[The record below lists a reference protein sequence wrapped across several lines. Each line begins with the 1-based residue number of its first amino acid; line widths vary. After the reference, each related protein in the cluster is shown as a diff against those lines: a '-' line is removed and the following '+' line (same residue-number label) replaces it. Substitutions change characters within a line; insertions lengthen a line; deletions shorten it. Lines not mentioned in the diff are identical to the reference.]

1 MSGPAALL
9 ALAAVTIAL
18 ALQISSG
25 QYNPRALALVTLAT
39 VAAVI
44 GAVWRKRAVPVREA
58 VLPQALLGF
67 GCAAGVVCNLF
78 TNPTLYADPRAFQGG
93 FRWLAL
99 LALAVLS
106 AYLWMPLRPSLIRA
120 RFPLLLACFAAMALL
135 VIRASPKPCIDVWVF
150 QQGAADALLHGANP
164 YSVSYRDIYGPMA
177 LAWYAPELRHGGRVV
192 AYPYPPLTFLAE
204 APAFAAFGDVRYAL
218 LVSMIGAA
226 WLIARAAPGKL
237 GELAAALVLFQ
248 PRTLLVVEQAWTEP
262 LVLFC
267 FALSVYAV
275 ARGAHWALSGAALG
289 LLAAS
294 KQYSVLFVVPLAL
307 SMPRRRGLW
316 VAAAVVTAVLAPFA
330 IGDPAGFWRGII
342 RFQLVQ
348 PFRLDSLSLAPFAAR
363 LIGGPVV
370 QPFALAGLALGAG
383 VLAFCLRRNP
393 DLPLACATAA
403 AAWAAVLIW
412 NKQSFC
418 NYWWLCSGLLAA
430 ASAAPA
436 ARETG

>member
-1 MSGPAALL
+1 VIGPAALL

-25 QYNPRALALVTLAT
+25 QYDPRAVALVTLAT

-44 GAVWRKRAVPVREA
+44 GATWRKRVVPVREA
-58 VLPQALLGF
+58 VLPQALLGV
-67 GCAAGVVCNLF
+67 GCAAGLACHLF
-78 TNPTLYADPRAFQGG
+78 TNPTFYADPRALQGG

-99 LALAVLS
+99 IALAVLS
-106 AYLWMPLRPSLIRA
+106 AYLWHLRPSLIRA
-120 RFPLLLACFAAMALL
+120 RFPLLLACFAAMGLL
-135 VIRASPKPCIDVWVF
+135 VIRASPKPWIDVWVF
-150 QQGAADALLHGANP
+150 QQGAADAVLHGANP
-164 YSVSYRDIYGPMA
+164 YSVSYQDIYGPMA
-177 LAWYAPELRHGGRVV
+177 LAWYAPELRQAGRVV

-218 LVSMIGAA
+218 LASMIGAA

-267 FALSVYAV
+267 FALSVYAIV
-275 ARGAHWALSGAALG
+275 RGAHWALSGAALG

-294 KQYSVLFVVPLAL
+294 KQYAVLFVVPLAL

-316 VAAAVVTAVLAPFA
+316 VAATVVIAVLAPFA
-330 IGDPAGFWRGII
+330 IGDPAGFWRSVI
-342 RFQLVQ
+342 RFQLLQ
-348 PFRLDSLSLAPFAAR
+348 PFRMDSLSLAPFAAR
-363 LIGGPVV
+363 LFGPAV

-383 VLAFCLRRNP
+383 VLAFCLRRHP

>member
-1 MSGPAALL
+1 MIGPAALL
-9 ALAAVTIAL
+9 ALAAVIIAL

-25 QYNPRALALVTLAT
+25 QYDPRAVALVTLAT
-39 VAAVI
+39 VAAAI
-44 GAVWRKRAVPVREA
+44 GAAWRKRAVPERGA
-58 VLPQALLGF
+58 VLPQAMLGF
-67 GCAAGVVCNLF
+67 GCAAGLACHLF

-99 LALAVLS
+99 AALVALS
-106 AYLWMPLRPSLIRA
+106 AYLWTHPLLIRA
-120 RFPLLLACFAAMALL
+120 RFPLLLACFALMGFL
-135 VIRASPKPCIDVWVF
+135 VIRASPKPWIDVWVF

-164 YSVSYRDIYGPMA
+164 YSVSYRDIYGPTA
-177 LAWYAPELRHGGRVV
+177 LAWYAPELRQAGRVM
-192 AYPYPPLTFLAE
+192 AFPYPPLTFLAE

-218 LVSMIGAA
+218 LASMIGAA

-267 FALSVYAV
+267 FALSVYAIV
-275 ARGAHWALSGAALG
+275 RGAHWALSGAALG

-294 KQYSVLFVVPLAL
+294 KQYAVLFVVPLAL

-316 VAAAVVTAVLAPFA
+316 VAAAVLIAVLAPFA
-330 IGDPAGFWRGII
+330 IGDPAGFWRSVV

-348 PFRLDSLSLAPFAAR
+348 PFRFDSLSLAPFAAR
-363 LIGGPVV
+363 LIGPAV
-370 QPFALAGLALGAG
+370 QPFALAGLALGAA
-383 VLAFCLRRNP
+383 VLAFCLRRYP
-393 DLPLACATAA
+393 DVPLACASAA

-418 NYWWLCSGLLAA
+418 NYWWLCSSLLAA

>member
-1 MSGPAALL
+1 MVNFIMVTVPLAVDTWVLPWYDMPSRVAEPATMTEVAVAIADATFQRNKVWQTEGTLWRE
-9 ALAAVTIAL
+9 VTIKSPQNGRGLMNYGNTLMAKGDYGGAL
-18 ALQISSG
+18 DHFH
-25 QYNPRALALVTLAT
+25 R
-39 VAAVI
+39 
-44 GAVWRKRAVPVREA
+44 
-58 VLPQALLGF
+58 
-67 GCAAGVVCNLF
+67 
-78 TNPTLYADPRAFQGG
+78 
-93 FRWLAL
+93 
-99 LALAVLS
+99 
-106 AYLWMPLRPSLIRA
+106 
-120 RFPLLLACFAAMALL
+120 
-135 VIRASPKPCIDVWVF
+135 
-150 QQGAADALLHGANP
+150 
-164 YSVSYRDIYGPMA
+164 
-177 LAWYAPELRHGGRVV
+177 
-192 AYPYPPLTFLAE
+192 
-204 APAFAAFGDVRYAL
+204 
-218 LVSMIGAA
+218 
-226 WLIARAAPGKL
+226 
-237 GELAAALVLFQ
+237 ALVLA
-248 PRTLLVVEQAWTEP
+248 P
-262 LVLFC
+262 
-267 FALSVYAV
+267 
-275 ARGAHWALSGAALG
+275 
-289 LLAAS
+289 
-294 KQYSVLFVVPLAL
+294 QYSVLFVVPLAL